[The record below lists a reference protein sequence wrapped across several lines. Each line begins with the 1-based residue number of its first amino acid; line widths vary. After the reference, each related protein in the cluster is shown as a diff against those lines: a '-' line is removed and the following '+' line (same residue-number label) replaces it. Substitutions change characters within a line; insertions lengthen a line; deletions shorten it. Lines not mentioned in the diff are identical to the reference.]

1 MQKLCVLLIAGA
13 LAWSAGCG
21 GSAPV
26 RTKYGCWAH
35 FSAPPE
41 DHLALYIGNDLVG
54 ELPFY
59 ISKEALADRVQKVFS
74 FTLQLKTNEF
84 FVSPRWE
91 QSGSFEDGPHYLSVD
106 RHPEARFR
114 ILQRGQEIPVRIY
127 GVLGSNPKY
136 PKGDGEYRFV
146 VSPFVK
152 RTSKADSKTG
162 S

>member
-1 MQKLCVLLIAGA
+1 MRKICMLLVVGA
-13 LAWSAGCG
+13 FVWSAGCG

-59 ISKEALADRVQKVFS
+59 ISKEDLAAKVQLS
-74 FTLQLKTNEF
+74 FGVTIQLKTNEF

-91 QSGSFEDGPHYLSVD
+91 QTGSFEDGPHYLSVD
-106 RHPEARFR
+106 RHPEARLR

-127 GVLGSNPKY
+127 GVLGGNPEY
-136 PKGDGEYRFV
+136 PRGAGEYRFV
-146 VSPFVK
+146 VSPYVK
-152 RTSKADSKTG
+152 RTGNADAKTG
-162 S
+162 R